1 MSDFHWTD
9 FLLADPRDTPEYI
22 IERAEDDWEC
32 RCGNSSHSD
41 GFQPCNEV
49 GEVVEPNHD
58 WTSGYY
64 VCERCYRIIDS
75 VTLQV
80 MGRCG
85 IDAVNTNNDFRFHN

>member
-32 RCGNSSHSD
+32 RCGNTAESE
-41 GFQPCNEV
+41 GFHPCNEV
-49 GEVVEPNHD
+49 GEIVDDN
-58 WTSGYY
+58 TGYY
-64 VCERCYRIIDS
+64 VCERCYRIIDY

-80 MGRCG
+80 IGRCG